1 MTNYYRIMLGRSGVY
16 SQDCVSGGF
25 IGADFD
31 IHQDLSGQLP
41 DNWRDFNEK
50 FIPVFLVNSPDRTR
64 IAAGLACGMLWTIAK
79 GIKRGDIVLCPNGSG
94 KYHVG
99 EVNGEYYY
107 APDGI
112 LFHRRPIRWLDRL
125 IDRDQMSL
133 ELRRSAGAGG
143 TVCTISGYKDELEK
157 LIGEPNQP
165 VIISTDETVE
175 DVSAFVMEKHLEDFL
190 VENWSQT
197 ELGAN
202 YDIFAEQGELVGQQY
217 QTDTGPMDILAVSKD
232 KKTLLVVELKKGR
245 ASDVVIGQVLRYM
258 GYVKE
263 ELAEEGQEVR
273 GVVIALED
281 DQRIRRAL
289 SIVPCIDFFRYQ
301 ISFRLIRG
309 AKG

>member
-1 MTNYYRIMLGRSGVY
+1 MGRSGVY
-16 SQDCVSGGF
+16 SQECVSGGF

-31 IHQDLSGQLP
+31 IHQDLSGHLP

-50 FIPVFLVNSPDRTR
+50 FIPVFLANCPDRTR
-64 IAAGLACGMLWTIAK
+64 IAAGLACGMLWTIAR

-112 LFHRRPIRWLDRL
+112 LFHRRPIRWLDQL
-125 IDRDQMSL
+125 IDREKMSL

-143 TVCTISGYKDELEK
+143 TVCTISGYQDELEK

-165 VIISTDETVE
+165 VIVSTDETIE

-202 YDIFAEQGELVGQQY
+202 YEIFKEDDELVGQQY

-273 GVVIALED
+273 GAVIALED

-309 AKG
+309 GSG